1 MNARARGLGAAAPS
15 GGAERSRRRGGT
27 KAATPDNL
35 IHRNNCSNP
44 ALARVTARL
53 DFPEGVPFGV
63 VFDALR
69 LPFPVAVEVLRRAG
83 HASKSTRR

>member
-1 MNARARGLGAAAPS
+1 MNRRAAGRAVGELARP
-15 GGAERSRRRGGT
+15 ERDTRSAGQ
-27 KAATPDNL
+27 AATPDNL
-35 IHRNNCSNP
+35 IHRNKVPNP